1 MISEKFIKNKTTL
14 VTLISACLI
23 VIISLGIRQTFGM
36 FYFDFALDLEITLRQ
51 FGFAI
56 GLQMLLWGLFGPWF
70 GIVTDKYGGHIAVFI
85 GFVFYL
91 LGILLLYSGF
101 NKGFYFII
109 NMGILIGIGLGA
121 TAISIPV
128 SIVAKHFPSSNRTIA
143 TGIVTAAGSF
153 GYFVSPLFTRVSLVE
168 YGWLDT
174 LLFFS
179 IFLFIG
185 LFLAFLL
192 TTPKNVVGGIANDKQ
207 TATEALKEA
216 FSNKSFIYLLIG
228 FFVCGWHIT
237 LVATHIPTYLND
249 RGLPEWCAA
258 TLLAMIGLFNIFGT
272 LTSGYLSTKYPKK
285 LVLSFI
291 YIARGIVI
299 ALFIFLPPSPIL
311 AVLFGITFGF
321 LWLAT
326 VPPTNGI
333 VGTIFGTK
341 YIGLLYGL
349 VFLNHQIGSFFGA
362 YLGSVFREVY
372 GSYDYAWYVSIALS
386 IFAALIHLP
395 IKEKQVKRLSRA
407 Y

>member
-299 ALFIFLPPSPIL
+299 TLFIFLPPSPIL